1 MEASVSPATLR
12 EIVQEFYEELER
24 RFGTHVHILDWA
36 LHLDEG
42 TPHIHERH
50 VFDCRN
56 RYGELCPQQ
65 EKALEELGIPLPS
78 PEKPKGKHN
87 NRKQTFDAICRT
99 MLFDICHNHG
109 LHLEQEP
116 SYGGR
121 AYLEKQD
128 YILMKQ
134 KAKLEELTQKIETVE
149 TLLDEVSE
157 VAYDK
162 AVEVVADQVRAQ
174 TQQEDLAVI
183 EAYRKNIT
191 STKTQNSPRTVRIA
205 NTILSR
211 VQEKLQEAAER
222 IMRNVLAALR
232 RPEVRAAGTKE
243 IQSHAKKSLAARL
256 QEAQAAMTAANHNQP
271 LKPRAARKE
280 VER

>member
-1 MEASVSPATLR
+1 M
-12 EIVQEFYEELER
+12 
-24 RFGTHVHILDWA
+24 
-36 LHLDEG
+36 
-42 TPHIHERH
+42 
-50 VFDCRN
+50 
-56 RYGELCPQQ
+56 
-65 EKALEELGIPLPS
+65 
-78 PEKPKGKHN
+78 
-87 NRKQTFDAICRT
+87 
-99 MLFDICHNHG
+99 
-109 LHLEQEP
+109 EQEP

-134 KAKLEELTQKIETVE
+134 KSKLEALTRKIETAE

-157 VAYDK
+157 AAYDK
-162 AVEVVADQVRAQ
+162 AVEVVADQVRVQ

-222 IMRNVLAALR
+222 IMHNVLAALR

-243 IQSHAKKSLAARL
+243 IQSHAKKSLVARL
-256 QEAQAAMTAANHNQP
+256 QEAQAAMTAARHNQP
-271 LKPRAARKE
+271 KKPQAVKKG